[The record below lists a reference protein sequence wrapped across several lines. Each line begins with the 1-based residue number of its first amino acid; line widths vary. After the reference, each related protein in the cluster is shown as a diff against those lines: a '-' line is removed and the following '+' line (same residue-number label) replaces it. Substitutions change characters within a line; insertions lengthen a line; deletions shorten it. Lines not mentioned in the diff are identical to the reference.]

1 MVYVSDAKS
10 TPDNSMDEGRGLERR
25 GMGCGGVV
33 IIIIIISY
41 GEQVGKEEEEQGEAL

>member
-10 TPDNSMDEGRGLERR
+10 TPDNSMDEGRGLER
-25 GMGCGGVV
+25 GCGGVV
-33 IIIIIISY
+33 IIIISY